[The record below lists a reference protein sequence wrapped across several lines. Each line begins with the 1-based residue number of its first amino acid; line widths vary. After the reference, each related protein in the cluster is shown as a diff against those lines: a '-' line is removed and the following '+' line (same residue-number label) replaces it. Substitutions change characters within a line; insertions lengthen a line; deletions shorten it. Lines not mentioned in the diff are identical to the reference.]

1 MRDNIDLGKRRIL
14 EDESEILIDSDLT
27 NLGAY

>member
-1 MRDNIDLGKRRIL
+1 MRDQIDLGKRRIL

-27 NLGAY
+27 NLGA